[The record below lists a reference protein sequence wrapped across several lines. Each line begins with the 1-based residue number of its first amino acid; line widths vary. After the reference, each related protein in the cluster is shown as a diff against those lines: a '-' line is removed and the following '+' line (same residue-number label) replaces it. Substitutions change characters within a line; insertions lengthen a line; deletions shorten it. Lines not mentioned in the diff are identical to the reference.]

1 MIRHGRKQTDWQ
13 PYGCRRFGFCI
24 HGLWRGSPARHPR
37 QEPGAW
43 NSAPP
48 GSVRGVPGNGYP
60 YRDTKGVN
68 EMKLIPA
75 ASEATV
81 LKIPLFT
88 ESCAAG
94 FPSPAADYTESE
106 LDLNEYCISRRHAT
120 YFVRAIGNSMTDIG
134 LYSGD
139 LMVVDKAE
147 QPRHGDIVIAEIEG
161 EFTRQTSAS
170 DTAACPAGDEPGLPP
185 CTRIRKRC
193 KFRRG
198 NGLHS

>member
-1 MIRHGRKQTDWQ
+1 MLHQHQVTPLLTLRYLQYLCELTH
-13 PYGCRRFGFCI
+13 
-24 HGLWRGSPARHPR
+24 
-37 QEPGAW
+37 
-43 NSAPP
+43 
-48 GSVRGVPGNGYP
+48 
-60 YRDTKGVN
+60 
-68 EMKLIPA
+68 KLIPA

-94 FPSPAADYTESE
+94 FPSPAADYTEPE

-147 QPRHGDIVIAEIEG
+147 QPLHGY
-161 EFTRQTSAS
+161 
-170 DTAACPAGDEPGLPP
+170 CY
-185 CTRIRKRC
+185 
-193 KFRRG
+193 RG
-198 NGLHS
+198 N